1 MRFKLKR
8 PAAMSTRGRLG
19 FFERKGNKYKRDE
32 PNEKKLRRWGR
43 PGGFIAKLDAT
54 ADASLRAAA
63 PHSLDSLE
71 ALQAAL
77 LKVNQ
82 AYELVGVENARKGR
96 LRVFTWQERRRPTRR
111 RCPTLCCL
119 VLPRTRASR
128 SMPSSATAPATR
140 CARRSRGSPT

>member
-54 ADASLRAAA
+54 PRC
-63 PHSLDSLE
+63 
-71 ALQAAL
+71 
-77 LKVNQ
+77 
-82 AYELVGVENARKGR
+82 
-96 LRVFTWQERRRPTRR
+96 ERRRPTASTASR
-111 RCPTLCCL
+111 RC
-119 VLPRTRASR
+119 
-128 SMPSSATAPATR
+128 
-140 CARRSRGSPT
+140 RRPC